1 MQIEDLKNAGTD
13 TSGIEAQVSQLSG
26 IAQLYDGAG
35 ELKDFRVS
43 ISHFVVT
50 CKMYL

>member
-13 TSGIEAQVSQLSG
+13 TSGIEAQISRLSG
-26 IAQLYDGAG
+26 IAHLYDGAG